1 MVREPIRAG
10 SLGQKS
16 GGRDEPRDPVE
27 SRLAMTD
34 HSPGGLRDVKRA
46 WRERLRA
53 ARAAVPDEVHA
64 AEARQLTDAA
74 LALVRHVAGPV
85 CCYVPVGTEPGS
97 VDLLEA
103 LRAAGHQ
110 VLLPIVP
117 REPAG
122 ERGPLSWAAY
132 RGEKTLEPAPFG
144 LRQPGGRE
152 LGPAAVATAELI
164 LVPALAVD
172 RRGVRVGQGAGWYD
186 RTLPLAGPDVPL
198 VGVVR
203 DDEVVDA
210 LPRERHDVRLT
221 GVLTPGRGL
230 RALPLEV
237 D

>member
-1 MVREPIRAG
+1 
-10 SLGQKS
+10 
-16 GGRDEPRDPVE
+16 
-27 SRLAMTD
+27 MTD
-34 HSPGGLRDVKRA
+34 HSPRALRDAKRD
-46 WRERLRA
+46 WRARLRA
-53 ARAAVPDEVHA
+53 ARLTVPDDVRA
-64 AEARQLTDAA
+64 TEARLLTEAA
-74 LALVRHVAGPV
+74 LTLARRIRGPV

-97 VDLLEA
+97 VGLLDA
-103 LRAAGHQ
+103 LRAEGHQ

-117 REPAG
+117 NEPPG

-132 RGEKTLEPAPFG
+132 RGEATLEPAPFG

-152 LGPAAVATAELI
+152 LGPAAVAAAGLI

-186 RTLPLAGPDVPL
+186 RTLPLAGPEVPL

-203 DDEVVDA
+203 DDEVVAA

-221 GVLTPGRGL
+221 GVLTPERGL
-230 RALPLEV
+230 RALPMDV